1 MFGETPADST
11 GLLGTEIKRNEL
23 LVLVRLSESRLLLL
37 GCHGQHLSD
46 GFADNLAVYY
56 KTHNSSRLNR
66 ETAQEQNAIR
76 YV

>member
-1 MFGETPADST
+1 MFSEASADST

-37 GCHGQHLSD
+37 GCHSQHLSY
-46 GFADNLAVYY
+46 GFADNLAAYY
-56 KTHNSSRLNR
+56 KTRYRLNTD
-66 ETAQEQNAIR
+66 TAQAQNVIR